1 MSDRLHRLFAPKS
14 VAVIG
19 GGAWCSSVLQSLD
32 RMGFAGTVW
41 HVHPKADGAVRA
53 VKDLPDAPDA
63 CFIGVNRAATIDVV
77 KALSQLGAGGAV
89 CFASGFAE
97 AEDGAD
103 LSTQLLQAAGGMAIV
118 GPNCYGFVNAL
129 DRVAV
134 WPDVHG
140 LVPVEAGVA
149 ILTQSS
155 NIALNI
161 SMQQRGLP
169 VGFLGTAGNQAQIGI
184 AQMAQHLIHDPR
196 ITALGLHI
204 EGVGDLSELQALAQ
218 QSEKLGKPIIV
229 FKPGVSDAAQIAA
242 VSHTASLAGSDSG
255 AGALFQRLGLK
266 RVRTLDAMIEALKHA
281 HLYGAIAPGSI
292 ASLSCSGGEASLMA
306 DGGDLRGLH
315 FADLTPEQ
323 DAALETTLGPLVTRA
338 NPLDY
343 HTFIWNDAD
352 TMAKVYGTMAQGTAD
367 LTIVVVDFPRADR
380 CQTTHWDC
388 VIEAARQARSKTG
401 ARIALLATFSEN
413 MPEALA
419 AELMADGILPLS
431 GMEAALDALA
441 ALYND
446 DVTADPHRDIP
457 IPCPS
462 ADPAMLDEAAAK
474 AALVVAGLD
483 VPKGVSADTPDEIAA
498 KAALILPVALKAR
511 GLAHKSDAG
520 GVVLDLSCE
529 DAIRAAALTMDAESY
544 YAEEMITD
552 GVVELLVAILAD
564 PAHGYVLTLGAG
576 GVLTELWADTQHLL
590 VPATASEIDAALTAL
605 RIGPMLDGYRSKPAI
620 DRNAVISAI
629 LRLQDYVVA
638 QSGRVAEI
646 EINPLILTPTRAVVA
661 DALIRKDM

>member
-1 MSDRLHRLFAPKS
+1 MSDTLQRLFAPKS

-32 RMGFAGTVW
+32 RMGFASTVW

-77 KALSQLGAGGAV
+77 KALSKLGAGGAV

-97 AEDGAD
+97 AEDGAH
-103 LSTQLLQAAGGMAIV
+103 LSAQLLQAAGGMAIV

-315 FADLTPEQ
+315 FADLTPR
-323 DAALETTLGPLVTRA
+323 L
-338 NPLDY
+338 
-343 HTFIWNDAD
+343 
-352 TMAKVYGTMAQGTAD
+352 
-367 LTIVVVDFPRADR
+367 
-380 CQTTHWDC
+380 
-388 VIEAARQARSKTG
+388 
-401 ARIALLATFSEN
+401 
-413 MPEALA
+413 
-419 AELMADGILPLS
+419 
-431 GMEAALDALA
+431 
-441 ALYND
+441 
-446 DVTADPHRDIP
+446 IP
-457 IPCPS
+457 
-462 ADPAMLDEAAAK
+462 
-474 AALVVAGLD
+474 
-483 VPKGVSADTPDEIAA
+483 
-498 KAALILPVALKAR
+498 
-511 GLAHKSDAG
+511 
-520 GVVLDLSCE
+520 
-529 DAIRAAALTMDAESY
+529 
-544 YAEEMITD
+544 
-552 GVVELLVAILAD
+552 
-564 PAHGYVLTLGAG
+564 
-576 GVLTELWADTQHLL
+576 
-590 VPATASEIDAALTAL
+590 
-605 RIGPMLDGYRSKPAI
+605 
-620 DRNAVISAI
+620 
-629 LRLQDYVVA
+629 
-638 QSGRVAEI
+638 
-646 EINPLILTPTRAVVA
+646 TPTA
-661 DALIRKDM
+661 